1 MTLPIKLPVTVSIFA
16 VSAWI
21 PDHCAE
27 EVPKLYAESVSGT
40 IALASVVD
48 FVRLAETEVAVIT
61 LEAKLPDPSRKTK
74 LFAAFVLADA
84 TLIVV
89 LPDTPS
95 AFVSVIPEFAVTWN
109 VR

>member
-1 MTLPIKLPVTVSIFA
+1 MSICAASACIFA
-16 VSAWI
+16 
-21 PDHCAE
+21 HCLVLE
-27 EVPKLYAESVSGT
+27 PKLCVESASGSIVLESVT
-40 IALASVVD
+40 D

-95 AFVSVIPEFAVTWN
+95 AFVSVIPEFAVTAN